1 MLVEPV
7 FNRIVLVLCVLGA
20 MGLISPPVSAGAVS
34 PPADSLL
41 SKPAIHAPEPTAAAL
56 SGVGLAGLGGFGFVF
71 GRWRSRRRFLQ
82 HLAAQGAG
90 SGGLVVVT
98 PAGVS
103 FVHWLNDA
111 LYVFFKR
118 ALDIVLSLCALVV
131 LTPLFTI
138 IAIAI
143 YVDSPGPI
151 FYRQE
156 RLGLGRRP
164 FRLIKFRSMCVNAD
178 EVLKRN
184 EALRKEFEEL
194 YKLKHDPRVTRV
206 GAFLRKTSLD
216 ELPQFLNVLM
226 GDISLVGPRPIVE
239 REVEKYWPFED
250 RLFSVKPGVTGLWQV
265 SGRSDTSYEER
276 VRLDMRY
283 VAERS
288 LWLDL
293 KIMAATI
300 PALVGRGTGAY

>member
-1 MLVEPV
+1 MLVDAV
-7 FNRIVLVLCVLGA
+7 FNRIVFALCALAVVLQAAPLLAG
-20 MGLISPPVSAGAVS
+20 GEGPSA
-34 PPADSLL
+34 DLFL
-41 SKPAIHAPEPTAAAL
+41 SKPAVHAPEPAAAAL
-56 SGVGLAGLGGFGFVF
+56 SGVGLAGLGGFGFIL

-82 HLAAQGAG
+82 QLAAQGAA
-90 SGGLVVVT
+90 SGGLVVVA

-103 FVHWLNDA
+103 FAHWLNDA
-111 LYVFFKR
+111 LYSFTKR
-118 ALDIVLSLCALVV
+118 TLDIVVSLCALIL
-131 LTPLFTI
+131 LTPLFTV

-143 YVDSPGPI
+143 YLDSPGPI

-178 EVLKRN
+178 EVLRRD
-184 EALRKEFEEL
+184 EQLRKEFEEL

-216 ELPQFLNVLM
+216 ELPQFINVLL

-250 RLFSVKPGVTGLWQV
+250 RLFSVKPGLTGLWQV
-265 SGRSDTSYEER
+265 SGRNDTSYEER

-283 VAERS
+283 IAERS
-288 LWLDL
+288 LLLDL
-293 KIMAATI
+293 KIIAATV
-300 PALVGRGTGAY
+300 PALLGRCEGAY